1 MVMYRLVRLFL
12 VVLLA
17 GGVVVSAG
25 EAALACSCA
34 VGDPAS
40 RLAESDAAF
49 VGRLISS
56 AEPVP
61 DSEGNI
67 STADPVAWV
76 FEVEEAVKGDL
87 ETPLTVMSPWSG
99 ASCGFEV
106 RIGERIGVLL
116 REDGGW
122 RSGLCSQ
129 LDADVLLRAAVPLPT
144 PTSDGPR
151 YWTEHGEVWALPA
164 GSRSPTQLASFDT
177 PLLYGALPVPA
188 SAVPE
193 PVPATSSATTSALT
207 TTVTVTSTAPAA
219 TTTSTAP
226 PPSAD
231 PSAAL
236 ADDAP
241 AGRDANALAL
251 LLAAVSL
258 VLLAA
263 GALAWRSRTL
273 QRRRSA

>member
-1 MVMYRLVRLFL
+1 MVMYRLARLFL

-67 STADPVAWV
+67 STGDPVAWV

-144 PTSDGPR
+144 PTSDGPAAVVIGLR
-151 YWTEHGEVWALPA
+151 WRERSFVSLDASGEL
-164 GSRSPTQLASFDT
+164 
-177 PLLYGALPVPA
+177 A

-193 PVPATSSATTSALT
+193 PVPATSSATGAPT

-273 QRRRSA
+273 RRRRSA

>member
-1 MVMYRLVRLFL
+1 MVMYRLARLFL

-144 PTSDGPR
+144 PTPDG
-151 YWTEHGEVWALPA
+151 TAAV
-164 GSRSPTQLASFDT
+164 
-177 PLLYGALPVPA
+177 A

-193 PVPATSSATTSALT
+193 PVPATSSATTSAPA
-207 TTVTVTSTAPAA
+207 TTVAVTSTAPATCRGMRVFPIESA
-219 TTTSTAP
+219 PRNDP
-226 PPSAD
+226 PPSSSTPNRAGPERPDSIGAESSAAD
-231 PSAAL
+231 PLQYSATRSGEPGQH
-236 ADDAP
+236 AP
-241 AGRDANALAL
+241 SPPPPHSSVQPLSTPG
-251 LLAAVSL
+251 
-258 VLLAA
+258 
-263 GALAWRSRTL
+263 
-273 QRRRSA
+273 

>member
-34 VGDPAS
+34 VGDPVS

-61 DSEGNI
+61 DSKGNI
-67 STADPVAWV
+67 STVDPVAWM

-106 RIGERIGVLL
+106 RIGEWIGVLL

-129 LDADVLLRAAVPLPT
+129 LDADVLLRAAAPLPT
-144 PTSDGPR
+144 PTSDGPAA
-151 YWTEHGEVWALPA
+151 V
-164 GSRSPTQLASFDT
+164 
-177 PLLYGALPVPA
+177 A

-193 PVPATSSATTSALT
+193 PVPATSSATTSAPT

-273 QRRRSA
+273 

>member
-1 MVMYRLVRLFL
+1 MVMYRLARLFL
-12 VVLLA
+12 VLLLA

-25 EAALACSCA
+25 ETALACSCA

-40 RLAESDAAF
+40 RFAES
-49 VGRLISS
+49 RRRIRR
-56 AEPVP
+56 PVNLVRGAGP
-61 DSEGNI
+61 QI
-67 STADPVAWV
+67 R
-76 FEVEEAVKGDL
+76 KGTSRQPIPL
-87 ETPLTVMSPWSG
+87 RGCSKSRKPSRVTWRTPLTVMSPWSG
-99 ASCGFEV
+99 ASCGFKV

-122 RSGLCSQ
+122 RSGRCSQ
-129 LDADVLLRAAVPLPT
+129 LDADVPAAGCGTVAYADL
-144 PTSDGPR
+144 GR
-151 YWTEHGEVWALPA
+151 
-164 GSRSPTQLASFDT
+164 SRRGGVRPCPS
-177 PLLYGALPVPA
+177 
-188 SAVPE
+188 
-193 PVPATSSATTSALT
+193 PVPATSSATTSAPT

-273 QRRRSA
+273 RRRRSA

>member
-1 MVMYRLVRLFL
+1 MVMYRLARLFL

-49 VGRLISS
+49 VGGLISS
-56 AEPVP
+56 AEPVT
-61 DSEGNI
+61 DSKGNI

-99 ASCGFEV
+99 ASCGFKV

-122 RSGLCSQ
+122 RSGRCSQ
-129 LDADVLLRAAVPLPT
+129 LDADVLLRAAAPLPT
-144 PTSDGPR
+144 PTSDDPR

-177 PLLYGALPVPA
+177 PLLYGAVPVPA

-193 PVPATSSATTSALT
+193 PVPATSSATGAPT

-258 VLLAA
+258 VLVAA

-273 QRRRSA
+273 RRRRSA

>member
-1 MVMYRLVRLFL
+1 MLVVGGIGRSKGVAFSPSMGFPAVASEHTTNGRIGTLHSAVHSLSGCDTSAIEGARNRTALPGPACSSAIRSDINVLPVPQARLV
-12 VVLLA
+12 
-17 GGVVVSAG
+17 VS
-25 EAALACSCA
+25 
-34 VGDPAS
+34 S
-40 RLAESDAAF
+40 RD
-49 VGRLISS
+49 V
-56 AEPVP
+56 
-61 DSEGNI
+61 
-67 STADPVAWV
+67 
-76 FEVEEAVKGDL
+76 
-87 ETPLTVMSPWSG
+87 
-99 ASCGFEV
+99 SCGFEV

-122 RSGLCSQ
+122 RSGRCSQ

-144 PTSDGPR
+144 PTSDGPAAVVIGLR
-151 YWTEHGEVWALPA
+151 WRERSFVSLDASGEL
-164 GSRSPTQLASFDT
+164 
-177 PLLYGALPVPA
+177 A

-193 PVPATSSATTSALT
+193 PVPATSSATTSAPT
-207 TTVTVTSTAPAA
+207 MTVTVTSTAPAA

>member
-1 MVMYRLVRLFL
+1 MVMYRLARLFL

-25 EAALACSCA
+25 EAALACSCV

-49 VGRLISS
+49 VGGLISS

-61 DSEGNI
+61 DSEGI
-67 STADPVAWV
+67 IWTADPVAWV

-99 ASCGFEV
+99 VSCGFEV

-129 LDADVLLRAAVPLPT
+129 LDADVLLRAAAPLPT
-144 PTSDGPR
+144 PTSDGPAA
-151 YWTEHGEVWALPA
+151 V
-164 GSRSPTQLASFDT
+164 
-177 PLLYGALPVPA
+177 A

-193 PVPATSSATTSALT
+193 PVPATSSATTSAPT
-207 TTVTVTSTAPAA
+207 TTVTVASTAPAA

-273 QRRRSA
+273 RRRRSA

>member
-1 MVMYRLVRLFL
+1 MVMYRLARLFL

-34 VGDPAS
+34 VGDPVS

-49 VGRLISS
+49 IGRLISS

-61 DSEGNI
+61 DSEGII
-67 STADPVAWV
+67 STDDPVAWV

-99 ASCGFEV
+99 MSCGFEV

-116 REDGGW
+116 REDRGW

-129 LDADVLLRAAVPLPT
+129 LDADVLLRAA
-144 PTSDGPR
+144 
-151 YWTEHGEVWALPA
+151 A
-164 GSRSPTQLASFDT
+164 
-177 PLLYGALPVPA
+177 PVPA

-193 PVPATSSATTSALT
+193 PVPATSSATTSAPT

-263 GALAWRSRTL
+263 GALAWRLRLPKQSNYPGDK
-273 QRRRSA
+273 QAP

>member
-1 MVMYRLVRLFL
+1 MLVVGGIGRSKGVAFSPSMGFPAVASEHTTNGRIGTLHSAVHSLSGCDTSAIEGARNRTALPGPACSSAIRSDINVLPVPQARLV
-12 VVLLA
+12 
-17 GGVVVSAG
+17 VS
-25 EAALACSCA
+25 
-34 VGDPAS
+34 S
-40 RLAESDAAF
+40 RD
-49 VGRLISS
+49 V
-56 AEPVP
+56 
-61 DSEGNI
+61 
-67 STADPVAWV
+67 
-76 FEVEEAVKGDL
+76 
-87 ETPLTVMSPWSG
+87 
-99 ASCGFEV
+99 SCGFEV

-129 LDADVLLRAAVPLPT
+129 LDADVLLRAAAPLPT

-151 YWTEHGEVWALPA
+151 YWTEHGEIWALPA

-193 PVPATSSATTSALT
+193 PVPATSSATTSAPT
-207 TTVTVTSTAPAA
+207 TTVIVTSTAPAA

-273 QRRRSA
+273 RRRRSA

>member
-1 MVMYRLVRLFL
+1 MLVVGGIGRSKGVAFSPSMGFPAVASEHTTNGRIGTLHSAVHSLSGCDTSVIEGARNRTALPGPACSSAIRSDINVLPVPQARLV
-12 VVLLA
+12 
-17 GGVVVSAG
+17 VS
-25 EAALACSCA
+25 
-34 VGDPAS
+34 S
-40 RLAESDAAF
+40 RD
-49 VGRLISS
+49 V
-56 AEPVP
+56 
-61 DSEGNI
+61 
-67 STADPVAWV
+67 
-76 FEVEEAVKGDL
+76 
-87 ETPLTVMSPWSG
+87 
-99 ASCGFEV
+99 SCGFEV

-129 LDADVLLRAAVPLPT
+129 LDADVLLRAAAPLPT
-144 PTSDGPR
+144 PTSDGPAA
-151 YWTEHGEVWALPA
+151 V
-164 GSRSPTQLASFDT
+164 
-177 PLLYGALPVPA
+177 A

-193 PVPATSSATTSALT
+193 PVPATSSATGAPT

-241 AGRDANALAL
+241 VGRDANALAL

>member
-1 MVMYRLVRLFL
+1 MLVVGGIGRSKGVAFSPSMGFPAVASEHTTNGRIGTLHSAVHSLSGCDTSAIEGARNRTALPGPACSSAIRSDINVLPVPQARLV
-12 VVLLA
+12 
-17 GGVVVSAG
+17 VS
-25 EAALACSCA
+25 
-34 VGDPAS
+34 S
-40 RLAESDAAF
+40 RD
-49 VGRLISS
+49 V
-56 AEPVP
+56 
-61 DSEGNI
+61 
-67 STADPVAWV
+67 
-76 FEVEEAVKGDL
+76 
-87 ETPLTVMSPWSG
+87 
-99 ASCGFEV
+99 SCGFEV

-122 RSGLCSQ
+122 RSGRCSQ

-144 PTSDGPR
+144 PTSDGPAAVVIGLR
-151 YWTEHGEVWALPA
+151 WRERSFVSLDASGEL
-164 GSRSPTQLASFDT
+164 
-177 PLLYGALPVPA
+177 A

-193 PVPATSSATTSALT
+193 PVPATSSATTSAPT

>member
-1 MVMYRLVRLFL
+1 MVMYRLARLFL

-129 LDADVLLRAAVPLPT
+129 LDADVLLRAAAPLPT
-144 PTSDGPR
+144 PSCRGMRVFPGESAPR
-151 YWTEHGEVWALPA
+151 N
-164 GSRSPTQLASFDT
+164 D
-177 PLLYGALPVPA
+177 
-188 SAVPE
+188 
-193 PVPATSSATTSALT
+193 
-207 TTVTVTSTAPAA
+207 
-219 TTTSTAP
+219 P
-226 PPSAD
+226 PPSSSTPNRAGPERPDSIGAESSAAD
-231 PSAAL
+231 PLQYSATRSGEPGH
-236 ADDAP
+236 AP
-241 AGRDANALAL
+241 
-251 LLAAVSL
+251 SPPPP
-258 VLLAA
+258 
-263 GALAWRSRTL
+263 RSSVQPLSTPG
-273 QRRRSA
+273 